1 MRVSICRVSG
11 FKYEPVEIEELRDL
25 HWKIQLLVN
34 FEEAKDWYDWN
45 IGQHGIQISFEFNGE
60 TFCEKTLPSVP
71 YDFEWNKQTTLRY
84 MAQKAG
90 YFGEL
95 SYIEDI
101 IKLTRFEAKTYKMS
115 FTEYQDRKE
124 LE

>member
-1 MRVSICRVSG
+1 
-11 FKYEPVEIEELRDL
+11 
-25 HWKIQLLVN
+25 
-34 FEEAKDWYDWN
+34 
-45 IGQHGIQISFEFNGE
+45 
-60 TFCEKTLPSVP
+60 
-71 YDFEWNKQTTLRY
+71 

-101 IKLTRFEAKTYKMS
+101 IKLTRFEAKTYKMG
-115 FTEYQDRKE
+115 FNEYQDRKE